1 MREKRGERQKSH
13 HLLHQFVRLAW
24 LFTYKYIYIYI
35 YKILII
41 NKLIS
46 QLLTSISIG
55 KRRYDRKQSGYGG
68 QTKPVFHKKA
78 KTTKKIVLKLTCNTC
93 KRSCMH
99 KIKRCKTFEI
109 GGDSKNKGGV
119 HG

>member
-1 MREKRGERQKSH
+1 MRFFTEEGQKRRELSLSREETKS
-13 HLLHQFVRLAW
+13 LARAIRTKRAYA
-24 LFTYKYIYIYI
+24 FN
-35 YKILII
+35 IL
-41 NKLIS
+41 S
-46 QLLTSISIG
+46 YSHDFSILSSAG

-109 GGDSKNKGGV
+109 GGDSKSKGGV